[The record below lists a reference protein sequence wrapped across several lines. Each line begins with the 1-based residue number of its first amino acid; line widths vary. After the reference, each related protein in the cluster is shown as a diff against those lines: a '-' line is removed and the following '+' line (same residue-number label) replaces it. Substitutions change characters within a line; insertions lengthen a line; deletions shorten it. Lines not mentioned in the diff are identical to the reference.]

1 MASKIFVSD
10 LKVGMFVA
18 DLDRPWV
25 DTPFLLQG
33 FLVENDEQILA
44 LRTHCEYVMVD
55 RARSTGAEF
64 EAVSGI
70 SPATNTMP
78 PMRGLRMM
86 PGAAE
91 GDPDAVTP
99 LSSAED
105 REARKP
111 AKRQRS
117 AFDRG
122 DAPPRAS
129 GGAMPAAGPRGL
141 ASSPG
146 EPGAVG
152 RLLASLK
159 RLFGKPRAKPS
170 VSLPE
175 APRETPQEFAA
186 RAELLPPGIEVQT
199 YVEQVSVEEE
209 VPRAQAAVTKAST
222 LLEKLVNDIRLGQ
235 SFEID
240 RVEEIVEGMVES
252 IVRNPDA
259 AMWIARLREEDISTY
274 GHGLQV
280 SVYLASFGRHVGFPK
295 AQLSQLAQIGLLLDI
310 GKIKLPRW
318 LLEKQGRLTAEEYE
332 EAKRHVAHGIAI
344 LSETPNADPEV
355 LEGIEQHHE
364 RMNGSGYPNG
374 YVGDEIGIYGRMA
387 GIVDTFAALTN
398 HRPYAAAASS
408 YEALRSLTGWAG
420 DFFHEPLVQ
429 QFVSSI
435 GVFPVG
441 SLIELSTGEVAIV
454 VAHNRVRRLKP
465 RVLVVT
471 GPDKTRS
478 PHPAMLDLLYDTK
491 SGGDETVF
499 IKRGLPAGAYD
510 LDLKDF
516 YLG

>member
-1 MASKIFVSD
+1 MASKIFVRG

-25 DTPFLLQG
+25 DTTFLLQG
-33 FLVENDEQILA
+33 FLVENDEQIVA

-295 AQLSQLAQIGLLLDI
+295 AQLSQLAQIGRLLVRSAEEPHRL
-310 GKIKLPRW
+310 GRGFLPRAPGTAVRVVDRSLPGGLAHRAFDW
-318 LLEKQGRLTAEEYE
+318 RGRDRGRAQPRAAAEAARAGGHRPRQDALAAPGDARPPLRHQERRRRDGFHQARPPRRGLRPGPQGFLPGLTA
-332 EAKRHVAHGIAI
+332 
-344 LSETPNADPEV
+344 
-355 LEGIEQHHE
+355 
-364 RMNGSGYPNG
+364 
-374 YVGDEIGIYGRMA
+374 
-387 GIVDTFAALTN
+387 
-398 HRPYAAAASS
+398 
-408 YEALRSLTGWAG
+408 
-420 DFFHEPLVQ
+420 
-429 QFVSSI
+429 
-435 GVFPVG
+435 
-441 SLIELSTGEVAIV
+441 
-454 VAHNRVRRLKP
+454 
-465 RVLVVT
+465 
-471 GPDKTRS
+471 
-478 PHPAMLDLLYDTK
+478 
-491 SGGDETVF
+491 
-499 IKRGLPAGAYD
+499 
-510 LDLKDF
+510 
-516 YLG
+516 